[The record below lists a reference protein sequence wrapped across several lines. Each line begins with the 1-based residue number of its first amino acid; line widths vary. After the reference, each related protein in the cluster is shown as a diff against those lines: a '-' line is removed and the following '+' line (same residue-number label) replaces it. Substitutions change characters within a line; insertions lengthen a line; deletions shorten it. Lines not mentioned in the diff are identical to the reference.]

1 MAISVSTV
9 IGDMSVAVAGTY
21 VGKGRSRAAV
31 RAQDS
36 LCRERSVTH
45 YSLSI
50 QYTLARDVMKNATTH
65 ALRIKE
71 MAPP

>member
-9 IGDMSVAVAGTY
+9 IEDIIVAVAGTH

-36 LCRERSVTH
+36 LFRERSVNVVST
-45 YSLSI
+45 
-50 QYTLARDVMKNATTH
+50 
-65 ALRIKE
+65 
-71 MAPP
+71 